1 MPCKHSRRQA
11 HRFYSHAHS
20 SCHQNRRTGNSK
32 CYLSEL
38 GKVQLH
44 HAPLVFSCKVIEQMA
59 VRQWCE
65 LAVWAIGAFIFPFVA
80 KIGIPFPFAHR
91 LIARLFTCF
100 TIPSFSKHIAPTLE
114 QTLKN
119 GNFFFQTI
127 SDNWG
132 RCHIFFEAIIFGGVR
147 YAIFVENRSQP
158 GIFSL

>member
-1 MPCKHSRRQA
+1 MLTALVIKIGAQETASVIFPNWVKSNHI
-11 HRFYSHAHS
+11 
-20 SCHQNRRTGNSK
+20 TP
-32 CYLSEL
+32 
-38 GKVQLH
+38 
-44 HAPLVFSCKVIEQMA
+44 PLVFSCKVIEQMA

-100 TIPSFSKHIAPTLE
+100 TIPSFGKHVAPTLE

-127 SDNWG
+127 SDNRG
-132 RCHIFFEAIIFGGVR
+132 RGHVFLEVIIFEGVR

-158 GIFSL
+158 GIFLF

>member
-1 MPCKHSRRQA
+1 MLTALVIKIGAQETASVIFPNWVKSN
-11 HRFYSHAHS
+11 YI
-20 SCHQNRRTGNSK
+20 TP
-32 CYLSEL
+32 
-38 GKVQLH
+38 
-44 HAPLVFSCKVIEQMA
+44 PLVFSCKVIEQMA

-100 TIPSFSKHIAPTLE
+100 TIPSFGKHVAPTLE

-132 RCHIFFEAIIFGGVR
+132 RCHIFFEANIFGGVR

>member
-1 MPCKHSRRQA
+1 MLTALVIKIGAQETASVIFPNWVKSN
-11 HRFYSHAHS
+11 YI
-20 SCHQNRRTGNSK
+20 TP
-32 CYLSEL
+32 
-38 GKVQLH
+38 
-44 HAPLVFSCKVIEQMA
+44 PLVFSCKMIEQMD

-80 KIGIPFPFAHR
+80 KLAIPLPFAHR

-127 SDNWG
+127 SDNRG
-132 RCHIFFEAIIFGGVR
+132 RDRVFLEVIIFEGVR

-158 GIFSL
+158 GIFLF